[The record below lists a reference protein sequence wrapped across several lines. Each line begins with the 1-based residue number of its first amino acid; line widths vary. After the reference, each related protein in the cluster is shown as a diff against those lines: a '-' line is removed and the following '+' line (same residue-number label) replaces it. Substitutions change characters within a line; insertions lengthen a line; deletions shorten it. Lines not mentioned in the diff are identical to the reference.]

1 MMEIKKNAKKL
12 AWEYLIFTLG
22 LLIYTFAWSAFLLP
36 SKIIGGGVSGLSGIL
51 NLTILS
57 AIPVGVM
64 NFFFNSVLLL
74 LGIKFLG
81 SKFGGNTIYGI
92 VVSSLFFIMWQ
103 QGLHAETFFDVSAA
117 TGFGPFMCALIGGA
131 LCGLGIGLTFSVG
144 GNTGG
149 TDIIAL
155 ILSKYYNISPGKV
168 IMFIDIVIIGCSF
181 LVEYNINKVVFG
193 YIVMFTLTF
202 TLDFIV
208 DGNKQSY
215 QIMVFSNKAK
225 EIGDMVMQK
234 TGRGATLLNGQGCY
248 TKADQQVLMIIAH
261 KVDKAEITG
270 IIRAIDPQA
279 FVSVAKVQGVYGK
292 NFDALKK

>member
-1 MMEIKKNAKKL
+1 MMNIKKNAKKL
-12 AWEYLIFTLG
+12 AWEYFIFTLG

-51 NLTILS
+51 NLTVLS

-64 NFFFNSVLLL
+64 NFVFNTILLL

-92 VVSSLFFIMWQ
+92 AVSSLFFLMWQ
-103 QGLHAETFFDVSAA
+103 QGLHAENFFDVTAA

-155 ILSKYYNISPGKV
+155 ILSKFYNISPGKV
-168 IMFIDIVIIGCSF
+168 IMIIDIVIIGCSYF
-181 LVEYNINKVVFG
+181 VEYNINKVVFG

-202 TLDFIV
+202 TLDFII

-261 KVDKAEITG
+261 KVDRAEITG
-270 IIRAIDPQA
+270 IIRTIDPQA

>member
-1 MMEIKKNAKKL
+1 MEIKKNAKKL